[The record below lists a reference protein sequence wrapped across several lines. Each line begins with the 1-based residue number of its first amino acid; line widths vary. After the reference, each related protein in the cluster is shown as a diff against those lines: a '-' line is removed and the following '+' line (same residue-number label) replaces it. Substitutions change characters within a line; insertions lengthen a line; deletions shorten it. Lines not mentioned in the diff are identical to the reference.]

1 MGFKIKGNLMKRVN
15 GENTVSTF
23 MVQNGF
29 FFHFRMSMNMNI
41 YRFGDTVATKAHIK
55 LLNGLQNYVSFI

>member
-1 MGFKIKGNLMKRVN
+1 MGKTQFQHLWYRMD
-15 GENTVSTF
+15 
-23 MVQNGF
+23 F

-55 LLNGLQNYVSFI
+55 LLNGVQNYVSFI